1 MSELDDF
8 ELKEANEVIEG
19 DSLNKL
25 KIYSQLL
32 EKEQN
37 IFIIFRRN
45 RHRINL
51 LNNISYYRICS
62 LSQII
67 PEENVLFTLYAVYSD
82 GSENEEEN
90 KKKGIDKLKER
101 LKEND
106 ENINSENL
114 NKNVLKSRKKK
125 SKNSKEKEDKDSVI
139 LLDEIKPSFL
149 QKEGNAIGNNY
160 ELYKFIWK
168 NLYKWLLIF
177 PLAIIFG
184 LFYFMYKYNFNFSFA
199 EIICFILVF
208 VISSISMSG
217 NEKMLSKKKVNFKK
231 ENYLLYLIIIL
242 SLYIL
247 ACATTNKIEKVP
259 YIFLSRYYALVVFIF
274 ASLIILSGSLVY
286 LNIKMVDFYRRYS
299 KSLESRVLLSNI
311 N

>member
-45 RHRINL
+45 RHRVNL

-101 LKEND
+101 LNEND

-114 NKNVLKSRKKK
+114 NKNILRSRKKK
-125 SKNSKEKEDKDSVI
+125 PKDSKEKEDKDSVI

-149 QKEGNAIGNNY
+149 KKEGNAIGNNY

-231 ENYLLYLIIIL
+231 ENYLLYLIIIS

-247 ACATTNKIEKVP
+247 LCANTNKIEKAP
-259 YIFLSRYYALVVFIF
+259 YIFLSRYYALVVIIF
-274 ASLIILSGSLVY
+274 VSLIILSGFLIC
-286 LNIKMVDFYRRYS
+286 LNKKMVDFYRRYS
-299 KSLESRVLLSNI
+299 KSLQSEVLLSNI